1 MDKAYKASSK
11 VQWDHTQEEFIK
23 QEMANQNHHQQISG
37 LVTNGYKDLLATWEK
52 MLKKEM
58 AALMPAAVRSVTPII
73 EETVSSAISE
83 ALQVRS

>member
-23 QEMANQNHHQQISG
+23 QEMANQNRHQQISG